1 MHAAVLAS
9 VLIIRAPRII
19 DGRGHLLRNAA
30 VVVDGGKIVA
40 IDEHPK
46 RADIDLRYATLM
58 PGGVDTHVHIG
69 WHFDAS
75 GKSEPGG
82 AESKEAPADAAL
94 YAAENAYRTLLGGIT
109 TVQSLG
115 APVDKPLRD
124 AIARGVLP
132 GPRILTAI
140 ARW

>member
-1 MHAAVLAS
+1 MHAALLLS

-30 VVVDGGKIVA
+30 IVVDGGKIVR
-40 IDEHPK
+40 IDEHPT
-46 RADIDLRYATLM
+46 RADIDLRDATLM
-58 PGGVDTHVHIG
+58 PGGVDTHGHIG

-75 GKSEPGG
+75 GKPEPGG
-82 AESKEAPADAAL
+82 GENREPPAEAVL

-115 APVDKPLRD
+115 A
-124 AIARGVLP
+124 
-132 GPRILTAI
+132 
-140 ARW
+140 